1 MFRRRSVLVGL
12 LCAASAAFSPEP
24 VVAMAGAQAKEAA
37 AERRGEVRL
46 YDGFGNYTR
55 SVTTSSPDAQRWFN
69 QGIQLLYGFNHD
81 EAIRSFHRAAEID
94 PDCAMAWW
102 GVAYAH
108 GLHINNPVMSE
119 RQSELAYEASREAM
133 ARLEHASPPER
144 ALIRAVAVRYEM
156 PVPEDRG
163 RLDRAYADAMER
175 AWKAHPRDADIG
187 ALYAESLMNLQPW
200 DLWTRDGEPKGRAA
214 EIVEVLERVMQLDE
228 NHPGANH
235 FYIHAVE
242 ASPAPERAV
251 AAAERLGALV
261 PGSGHLVH
269 MPAHIYAR
277 VGRWADASDANERAI
292 AADRAYFAVAPE
304 PEFYSMYFVH
314 NIHFLAWSAMMEGR
328 YETALKAAREL
339 NDEIPEGFLREW
351 TFVADGFT
359 PVAYHVR
366 IRFGK
371 WDDIL
376 GMPEPEAYRKVSVA
390 SHHYARGI
398 ALAALGRTDEADSEL
413 GAFDRAVA
421 KIPDDWKVGQN
432 NALRV
437 MEVARYML
445 RGEIA
450 YRKDRHDEAFRL
462 LRRAALL
469 EDELV
474 YDEPPGWMQPVR
486 HALGALL
493 MAEGRYPQAERVY
506 RDDLARF
513 PENGWSLLG
522 LEQSL
527 RAQGKASEASEA
539 SARLESAWTR
549 ADVRPVASCYCHPDA
564 R

>member
-1 MFRRRSVLVGL
+1 MRRSSALVFGAMSVLLTQPGIGVG
-12 LCAASAAFSPEP
+12 AAW
-24 VVAMAGAQAKEAA
+24 AQATPADE
-37 AERRGEVRL
+37 EQSLRL
-46 YDGFGNYTR
+46 YDGFGGYTR
-55 SVTTSSPDAQRWFN
+55 EVTTSSTEAQRWFN
-69 QGIQLLYGFNHD
+69 QGMQLLYGFNHD
-81 EAIRSFHRAAEID
+81 EAIRSFRRAAALD

-108 GLHINNPVMSE
+108 GLHINNPAMTE

-133 ARLEHASPPER
+133 ARVEHASPPER
-144 ALIRAVAVRYEM
+144 ALIRAVAERYEM
-156 PVPEDRG
+156 PVPEDRTH
-163 RLDRAYADAMER
+163 LDRAYADAMER
-175 AWKAHPRDADIG
+175 AWRAHPQDADIG
-187 ALYAESLMNLQPW
+187 ALFAESLMNLQPW
-200 DLWTRDGEPKGRAA
+200 DLWTRDGEPKGRAT
-214 EIVEVLERVMQLDE
+214 EIVEVLERVMELDE

-242 ASPAPERAV
+242 ASPNPERAV
-251 AAAERLGALV
+251 PAADRLADLV

-304 PEFYSMYFVH
+304 PEFYSLYFVH
-314 NIHFLAWSAMMEGR
+314 NFHFLAWSAMMEGR
-328 YETALKAAREL
+328 YETALQAAREL
-339 NDEIPEGFLREW
+339 NEEIPEGFLREW
-351 TFVADGFT
+351 TFIADGFT
-359 PVAYHVR
+359 PVTYHVK

-376 GMPEPEAYRKVSVA
+376 AKPEPEAYRRVSVA
-390 SHHYARGI
+390 SHHYARGV
-398 ALAALGRTDEADSEL
+398 ALAALGRTDEAASEL
-413 GAFDRAVA
+413 EAFERAVA
-421 KIPDDWKVGQN
+421 RIPDDWQIGQN
-432 NALRV
+432 NALQV
-437 MEVARYML
+437 MEVASHML

-450 YRKDRHDEAFRL
+450 YREDRHDEAFRL
-462 LRRAALL
+462 LRQGASL

-493 MAEGRYPQAERVY
+493 MAEDRHAEAERVY

-522 LEQSL
+522 LEQAL
-527 RAQGKASEASEA
+527 RAQGKTPEASQA
-539 SARLESAWTR
+539 SARLASAWTR